1 VKKLLKDAE
10 EVTAGSH
17 HSCKAPKPI
26 DDRTLDVALFPPI
39 NQWGQMPFPL
49 EPLRH
54 T

>member
-26 DDRTLDVALFPPI
+26 DDRTLDAALFPPI